1 MAKKYKVVLT
11 SEAADELQK
20 IVEYLEE
27 EVSDQTAVKVRDG
40 LIQTIDSLE

>member
-1 MAKKYKVVLT
+1 MAKKYKVVFT

-27 EVSDQTAVKVRDG
+27 EGPIKQLSK
-40 LIQTIDSLE
+40 